1 MKKLIF
7 SFLAVAA
14 LASCVKEQT
23 LSVPGAAEIGFA
35 GTFVENATKANPTVT
50 TESIDEFFVWG
61 IIENEDGLV
70 FTDEKVWKAGDWT
83 YANTQYW
90 VPAHNYY
97 FSAIAGDRTDDQIVI
112 RTAADEGMNTE
123 GLGTVTFTNKEG
135 MNDVLYAEY
144 ACETPS
150 EITAQPEDV
159 KFQFAHLLSKVKFTF
174 QNGFV
179 NEHNTIVIENIK
191 MTVPRQGTIDLTA
204 DEFAWTALADET
216 VLEMGHMQAAERLS
230 IGASASSDNEL
241 LTIPAGADQEYKV
254 TFTVKLYMG
263 DVLASSADKEVKI
276 NGFALQQGKAY
287 NFTALINEQ
296 NVDENP
302 LFPITFD
309 AEVVE
314 WDEETIDYGTL
325 AENNVVVYNAQ
336 EFQAALNSEKS
347 INIFFGDNIA
357 GDVNVLQKAGVNIT
371 VNGNGKEYDGSIL
384 VNGNARSKGAE
395 TLTFKN
401 INFKSAENKTFLN
414 APSKVNDRYNY
425 SHNVTIEDCTFT
437 GNYANGVEV
446 GAASFTGTYNL
457 VMRGCVA
464 TDMHSLL
471 QVQSCD
477 NTVLVEDVKV
487 VACKNGIS
495 VGNTAYPTIKNAQIA
510 SVEYGVRAD
519 GNASRGNLVIE
530 NSTITAKQPVVI
542 RKVTTDGYILNVDEA
557 SVMTHVGDYDVIFT
571 SGSDD
576 AAYVAPV
583 KAFTCNV
590 PTSYKVFP
598 EPQGWVATAEELAAA
613 LTANEENI
621 SVVLTSNIDLPISSL
636 GQQTGGSGEYK
647 LGGVNT
653 KNITIDLNGK
663 TLNVTTTYWSNLGAK
678 NDNALF
684 TIKNGTMTSSQST
697 GTWNSYDLT
706 FSNCDYVIED
716 VVFEKAIAFD
726 NASKAVTL
734 KNVTINE
741 THDYYAIWI
750 TADGQN
756 VTIDGL
762 TVNSAGRGI
771 KIDEQYR
778 DNPVKVTLKVNNATF
793 KTQNKAAIMVKTAAG
808 AEINVQS
815 IDIANVAADTV
826 NAVWVDED
834 AAAFASKVLVTGAKC
849 VVEQ

>member
-1 MKKLIF
+1 M
-7 SFLAVAA
+7 
-14 LASCVKEQT
+14 
-23 LSVPGAAEIGFA
+23 
-35 GTFVENATKANPTVT
+35 
-50 TESIDEFFVWG
+50 
-61 IIENEDGLV
+61 
-70 FTDEKVWKAGDWT
+70 
-83 YANTQYW
+83 
-90 VPAHNYY
+90 
-97 FSAIAGDRTDDQIVI
+97 
-112 RTAADEGMNTE
+112 
-123 GLGTVTFTNKEG
+123 
-135 MNDVLYAEY
+135 
-144 ACETPS
+144 
-150 EITAQPEDV
+150 
-159 KFQFAHLLSKVKFTF
+159 
-174 QNGFV
+174 
-179 NEHNTIVIENIK
+179 
-191 MTVPRQGTIDLTA
+191 
-204 DEFAWTALADET
+204 
-216 VLEMGHMQAAERLS
+216 
-230 IGASASSDNEL
+230 
-241 LTIPAGADQEYKV
+241 
-254 TFTVKLYMG
+254 
-263 DVLASSADKEVKI
+263 
-276 NGFALQQGKAY
+276 
-287 NFTALINEQ
+287 
-296 NVDENP
+296 
-302 LFPITFD
+302 
-309 AEVVE
+309 
-314 WDEETIDYGTL
+314 
-325 AENNVVVYNAQ
+325 VVYNVQ

-384 VNGNARSKGAE
+384 VNGNARSKGTE

-401 INFKSAENKTFLN
+401 INFKSAEKKTFLN

-477 NTVLVEDVKV
+477 NTVLVDDVKV

-495 VGNTAYPTIKNAQIA
+495 VGNTAYPTIKNAQIE

-530 NSTITAKQPVVI
+530 NSTIAAKQPVVI

-557 SVMTHVGDYDVIFT
+557 SVMTPAGDYDVIFT

-598 EPQGWVATAEELAAA
+598 EPQGWVATAEDLAAA

-706 FSNCDYVIED
+706 FSNCDYVIEN

>member
-1 MKKLIF
+1 MKKFIF

-112 RTAADEGMNTE
+112 RTAADKGMNTD

-144 ACETPS
+144 AYTTPS

-204 DEFAWTALADET
+204 DEFAWTALAGET

-309 AEVVE
+309 AEVYE
-314 WDEETIDYGTL
+314 WVEETIDYGTL

-384 VNGNARSKGAE
+384 VNGNARSKGTE

-401 INFKSAENKTFLN
+401 INFKSAEKKTFLN
-414 APSKVNDRYNY
+414 APSKVDGRYNY

-495 VGNTAYPTIKNAQIA
+495 VGNTAYPTIKNAQIE

-519 GNASRGNLVIE
+519 GDASRGNLVIE
-530 NSTITAKQPVVI
+530 NSTIAAKQPVVI
-542 RKVTTDGYILNVDEA
+542 RKVTTDGYIINVDEV
-557 SVMTHVGDYDVIFT
+557 SVMTPVGDYDVIFT

-598 EPQGWVATAEELAAA
+598 KPQGWVATAKDLAAA

-621 SVVLTSNIDLPISSL
+621 SVVLTSDIDLPISSL

-647 LGGVNT
+647 LGGENT

-684 TIKNGTMTSSQST
+684 TIKNGTMTSSQAT

-808 AEINVQS
+808 AEINVQN